1 MPGRK
6 FYGRSWDRYVTEGF
20 AKARPAGAVYPGDE
34 WGNRGWWN
42 ACYERLLGQWG
53 AAGWAKAIE
62 IGPGSGK
69 YTALLLER
77 APECSVLACDVS
89 EEFLRV
95 LSSRCDGDVRSGRL
109 HSVLLRGERA
119 DELLAAVE
127 ERGWR
132 GEVDGVFSI
141 DSMVHVDLQY
151 LAAYL
156 VTAALVLRRHG
167 ILSLTLADA
176 TSMLGREKLLEEI
189 ALYYPLQGEPS
200 LKFEYLS
207 PDIIETLLPALG
219 FELCLLTHSVP
230 EPERQRDL
238 FVVAR
243 KVESRPELEHYVRA

>member
-1 MPGRK
+1 VS
-6 FYGRSWDRYVTEGF
+6 FYGRSWDRYVVHSF
-20 AKARPAGAVYPGDE
+20 PKAKPPGATFPGDE

-42 ACYERLLGQWG
+42 ACYDRLLGRWG
-53 AAGWAKAIE
+53 AETWTKVVE

-69 YTALLLER
+69 YTSMVLER
-77 APECSVLACDVS
+77 APECSVIACDVS

-95 LSSRCDGDVRSGRL
+95 LRERCDEYVLAGRL
-109 HSVLLRGERA
+109 QPMLLRAKEA

-127 ERGWR
+127 ARGWR
-132 GEVDGVFSI
+132 GEVDAVFSI

-156 VTAALVLRRHG
+156 VTAALVLRPDG
-167 ILSLTLADA
+167 LLSLTLADA
-176 TSMLGREKLLEEI
+176 TSTLGRQKLLDEI

-207 PDIIETLLPALG
+207 PDIVSSLLPALG
-219 FELCLLTHSVP
+219 FDLCELDYSVP
-230 EPERQRDL
+230 EPEKQRDL

-243 KVESRPELEHYVRA
+243 KATPKPELERYLRS